1 MIETLMT
8 RYIIA
13 LIYRDTR
20 ANCVEVA
27 ECFEGLSHDPFSRML
42 GEVRCWPTRLWQ
54 DFARRLIGEGGY
66 LLLDD
71 TVRNGGQAMFGVHGV
86 SSSRLG
92 KVVRRINLV
101 LPLLERWAA
110 AGFPLG

>member
-71 TVRNGGQAMFGVHGV
+71 TVRNGGNPC
-86 SSSRLG
+86 LG
-92 KVVRRINLV
+92 FMGSLLHDWARWCEGSTWYCPLWTDGQRRV
-101 LPLLERWAA
+101 
-110 AGFPLG
+110 PLG